1 MRLLIV
7 VLGVSSCIFF
17 LVFFFPILQPR
28 KFKFDLRPP
37 QGKLGA
43 WGTLFPRKRQHVPI
57 PVSLLD
63 GLQDQDGS
71 PGEISPG
78 LQKENHLGSP
88 PASPTSITPPGL
100 ENGVHSPEKTVRRHT
115 TPTSRHSNQSKHQSA
130 RLNSVTEPLHPENPP
145 ERPPK
150 VAKPGYGKPPPPPPP
165 PLGDDVPVPPPR
177 TKPPLS
183 TGLISPPEPLLSP
196 EVPPPI
202 PPKAPPPLPP
212 KGTR

>member
-1 MRLLIV
+1 MYLL
-7 VLGVSSCIFF
+7 

-150 VAKPGYGKPPPPPPP
+150 VARPSGYGKPPPPPPP

>member
-1 MRLLIV
+1 MYLFF
-7 VLGVSSCIFF
+7 SS
-17 LVFFFPILQPR
+17 ILKPR

-37 QGKLGA
+37 QAKLGA
-43 WGTLFPRKRQHVPI
+43 WGTLFPRKRQHAPI

-88 PASPTSITPPGL
+88 PSSPTSLSSPMTDL
-100 ENGVHSPEKTVRRHT
+100 ENGVASPEKDKRRHT
-115 TPTSRHSNQSKHQSA
+115 SPTYPSRHSNQSKHHPP
-130 RLNSVTEPLHPENPP
+130 RLNSVTEFQIPKL
-145 ERPPK
+145 PPK
-150 VAKPGYGKPPPPPPP
+150 PEEPKGYGKPPPPPPP
-165 PLGDDVPVPPPR
+165 PAPADDAPTRPPR
-177 TKPPLS
+177 TKPPPS
-183 TGLISPPEPLLSP
+183 TGLIRPPDPLLSP

>member
-1 MRLLIV
+1 MYL
-7 VLGVSSCIFF
+7 
-17 LVFFFPILQPR
+17 FFPSILQPR

-37 QGKLGA
+37 QAKLGA
-43 WGTLFPRKRQHVPI
+43 WGTLFPRKRQHAPI

-71 PGEISPG
+71 LGEISPG

-88 PASPTSITPPGL
+88 PSSPTSLSSPMTDL
-100 ENGVHSPEKTVRRHT
+100 ENGVASPEKDKRRHT
-115 TPTSRHSNQSKHQSA
+115 SPTYSSRHSNQSKHHPP
-130 RLNSVTEPLHPENPP
+130 RLNSVTEFQIPKL
-145 ERPPK
+145 PPK
-150 VAKPGYGKPPPPPPP
+150 PEEPKGYGKPPPPPPP
-165 PLGDDVPVPPPR
+165 APADDAPTRPPR
-177 TKPPLS
+177 TKPPPS
-183 TGLISPPEPLLSP
+183 TGLIRPPDPLLSP